1 MSYTVSWQRFFGT
14 EFVILGVF
22 PYTQNDFLKICE
34 VNTLDNLP
42 FQPYYSIPYAISF
55 QKMHIIWAV
64 QFSPKKS
71 SSSELCTFSTCKQL
85 ANMTG
90 ILFFRMPSIL
100 KISKHFG
107 LSLVMS

>member
-1 MSYTVSWQRFFGT
+1 MNFEKNIYW
-14 EFVILGVF
+14 GVWF
-22 PYTQNDFLKICE
+22 NAQIGFLKIYV

-71 SSSELCTFSTCKQL
+71 SSSELC
-85 ANMTG
+85 
-90 ILFFRMPSIL
+90 II
-100 KISKHFG
+100 I
-107 LSLVMS
+107 